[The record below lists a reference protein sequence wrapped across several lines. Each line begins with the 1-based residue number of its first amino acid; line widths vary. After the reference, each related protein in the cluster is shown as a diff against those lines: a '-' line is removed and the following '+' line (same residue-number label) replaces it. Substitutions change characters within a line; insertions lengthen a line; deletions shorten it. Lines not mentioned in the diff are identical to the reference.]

1 MNLFISTV
9 TQDPFYY
16 FAWVGVVAFSICVH
30 EYSHARSALL
40 LGDDTAARLG
50 HLSLNPLVQMGP
62 VSLAMLFLLGIAWG
76 AVPVNTANLR
86 GRREAALVSASG
98 PISNLLLSVAFA
110 GVSIGLGL
118 FSVDQGAMMLMQKFF
133 HLGSVANGV
142 LFALNMLPVPMLDG
156 WPVFALLFPRMRE
169 ISPQQV
175 QTLSW
180 VFLLVIFFTPLWSL
194 IWTGGSLMAA
204 YFMQS
209 WLRLFSLFL

>member
-1 MNLFISTV
+1 MDHLFIQTLF
-9 TQDPFYY
+9 TDPMGY
-16 FAWVGVVAFSICVH
+16 FAWVIIIVFSICVH
-30 EYSHARSALL
+30 EFAHAAMAWRM
-40 LGDDTAARLG
+40 GDDTAARQG
-50 HLSLNPLVQMGP
+50 HLTLNPLRQMGP
-62 VSLAMLFLLGIAWG
+62 RSLLMLALIGLAWG
-76 AVPVNTANLR
+76 AVPVMPSRLGR
-86 GRREAALVSASG
+86 GGRALVSFAGPGSNALLCMLFSG
-98 PISNLLLSVAFA
+98 AAMAAHALTRGIEGVVYVLLLAS
-110 GVSIGLGL
+110 S
-118 FSVDQGAMMLMQKFF
+118 
-133 HLGSVANGV
+133 ANGV
-142 LFALNMLPVPMLDG
+142 LFILNMLPVPMLDG